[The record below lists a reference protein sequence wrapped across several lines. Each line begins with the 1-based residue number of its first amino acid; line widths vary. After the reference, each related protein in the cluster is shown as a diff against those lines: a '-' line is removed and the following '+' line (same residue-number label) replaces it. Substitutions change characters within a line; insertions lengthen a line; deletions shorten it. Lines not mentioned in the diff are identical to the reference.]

1 MTPGWWLLAPWVVFS
16 LWWGVRLVANQRVA
30 ETESFGSRLVYMV
43 PFVTSVWLL
52 CSRRPLGPLD
62 FALWPRTPLVE
73 WLGLAVEAVGIVFAI
88 VARETLGKLW
98 SGAVTLKEGHRIIR
112 RGPYAV
118 VRHPIYTGILTGFL
132 GAVIAHGQAR
142 ALLALFLAASC
153 FQRKI
158 QLEERLLVGHFGD
171 EYRDYRRQVRAL
183 IPFIL

>member
-1 MTPGWWLLAPWVVFS
+1 MSPGWWLLAPWVVFS
-16 LWWGVRLVANQRVA
+16 LWWCVRLIANQRVA
-30 ETESFGSRLVYMV
+30 EQESFGSRLVYMV
-43 PFVTSVWLL
+43 PFCAAVWLL
-52 CSRRPLGPLD
+52 CSTRPLGPLD
-62 FALWPRTPLVE
+62 FQMWPRTPLVE
-73 WLGLAVEAVGIVFAI
+73 WLGFAVECVGIGFAI

-112 RGPYAV
+112 QGPYAL
-118 VRHPIYTGILTGFL
+118 VRHPIYTGILPGFV
-132 GAVIAHGQAR
+132 GATIAHGQLR
-142 ALLALFLAASC
+142 ALLSLFLAAAC